1 MKRFFV
7 LFFISVITLPGIFAQ
22 GFSLTVNCQGIKAD
36 SIHLQQF
43 DGKKDFS
50 NVLSVVFAEKA
61 TLKQKA
67 ALPAGYYS
75 VAADTNYLFTLLIS
89 EEKKQSITANVNA
102 GMTVE
107 FTGSDENQSAWNYEQ
122 RMVQYGAAHNALY
135 QQFADAQ
142 KTMPEYMLQTLA
154 ERLQAQDAQIAQEEA
169 EYKDSV
175 AQAFAGTLLA
185 SIAQFDQELPPA
197 PQHYYQNRTLL
208 RQYYCQHCF
217 DYYPFNDL
225 RMTTAPM
232 TTQRLRDFCA
242 NALYLSP
249 ADAAQAADNLL
260 AKAQVNAS
268 TYHFFYDWLAKTF
281 GSQGTPFY
289 NEPIYLAML
298 NNALKYNSL
307 DKDHRV
313 KCETEYKLHTL
324 NMEGTTINNFKVQW
338 ADGTRGTL
346 HDVEAE
352 YLLVY
357 FQNPE
362 CPECTMIRGFLA
374 ENEELNQA
382 IASGRLKVVTIYFED
397 DEELWKRYITN
408 EAKAEYLHGWDYSGE
423 IDKNTLFDLRA
434 IPYMFLVDKDKKII
448 KKDLLYNE
456 VSDYLKYFH
465 IID

>member
-1 MKRFFV
+1 MKRILV
-7 LFFISVITLPGIFAQ
+7 LFFISVIALPELFSQ
-22 GFSLTVNCQGIKAD
+22 NFSLTLNCRGIKSD
-36 SIHLQQF
+36 SLHLQTF
-43 DGKKDFS
+43 DGRKEFH
-50 NVLSVVFAEKA
+50 NVLSVPFARQA

-67 ALPAGYYS
+67 MLPAGFYA
-75 VAADTNYLFTLLIS
+75 VAADTTILFTLLIS
-89 EEKKQSITANVNA
+89 EEKRQQISVQ
-102 GMTVE
+102 VE
-107 FTGSDENQSAWNYEQ
+107 FGSSVTFTGSDENNASIAYEQ
-122 RMVQYGAAHNALY
+122 RITQYNTAHNALY
-135 QQFADAQ
+135 QQYADAQ
-142 KTMPEYMLQTLA
+142 KSMPEYMLQTLA
-154 ERLQAQDAQIAQEEA
+154 ERLQAQDAHISEEEEA
-169 EYKDSV
+169 YKDSM
-175 AQAFAGTLLA
+175 AQAFQGTLLA
-185 SIAQFDQELPPA
+185 AIIQFDHNLPPA
-197 PQHYYQNRTLL
+197 PEQYYQNRNRMRL
-208 RQYYCQHCF
+208 YYCQHCF
-217 DYYPFNDL
+217 DHYPFADA
-225 RMTTAPM
+225 RMTTVPATAM
-232 TTQRLRDFCA
+232 RLREYCA
-242 NALYLSP
+242 SVLYLSP
-249 ADAAQAADNLL
+249 ADAAQATNDLL
-260 AKAQVNAS
+260 NRAQANAS

-289 NEPIYLAML
+289 NEELYLVML
-298 NNALKYNSL
+298 DNALKYNSL

-313 KCETEYKLHTL
+313 KCETEHKLHTL

-338 ADGTRGTL
+338 SDGTRGTL
-346 HDVEAE
+346 HDIKAE

-397 DEELWKRYITN
+397 DEELWKRYIAN

-423 IDKNTLFDLRA
+423 IDQNTLFDLRA

>member
-50 NVLSVVFAEKA
+50 NVLSSVYTKQV

-67 ALPAGYYS
+67 ILPAGYYRLM
-75 VAADTNYLFTLLIS
+75 ADTNYLFTLLIS
-89 EEKKQSITANVNA
+89 EEKKQQISV
-102 GMTVE
+102 TVDFGSSVT
-107 FTGSDENQSAWNYEQ
+107 FTGSDENQATWAYEQ
-122 RMVQYGAAHNALY
+122 RTNQYGKAHNALY

-154 ERLQAQDAQIAQEEA
+154 ERLQAQDAQISEEEEA
-169 EYKDSV
+169 YKDSV
-175 AQAFAGTLLA
+175 SQAYVGTMLA
-185 SIAQFDQELPPA
+185 SIAQFNKELPPA
-197 PQHYYQNRTLL
+197 PQHYYQNRNLF

-217 DYYPFNDL
+217 DYYPFTDP
-225 RMTTAPM
+225 RMTTTPM
-232 TTQRLRDFCA
+232 TTQRLREFCG
-242 NALYLSP
+242 NVLYLP
-249 ADAAQAADNLL
+249 PTDAAQAVEGVLT
-260 AKAQVNAS
+260 KAQANAR
-268 TYHFFYDWLAKTF
+268 TYHFFFDWLSKTF

-289 NEPIYLAML
+289 NESLYLAML
-298 NNALKYNSL
+298 DNALKYNDL
-307 DKDHRV
+307 DKDHRT
-313 KCETEYKLHTL
+313 KCETEHKLHTL
-324 NMEGTTINNFKVQW
+324 NLEGTPINNFKVQW
-338 ADGTRGTL
+338 SDGTRGTL
-346 HDVEAE
+346 HDIEAE

-374 ENEELNQA
+374 ENEELNKA

-397 DEELWKRYITN
+397 DEELWKRYIAN

-423 IDKNTLFDLRA
+423 IDQNTLFDLRA
-434 IPYMFLVDKDKKII
+434 IPYMFLVNKDKKIL

-456 VSDYLKYFH
+456 VSDYLKHYH

>member
-1 MKRFFV
+1 MKRILV
-7 LFFISVITLPGIFAQ
+7 LFFISVIALPEIFAQ
-22 GFSLTVNCQGIKAD
+22 GFSLTINCQGIKAD

-50 NVLSVVFAEKA
+50 NVLSVVFAEKT

-67 ALPAGYYS
+67 ALSAGYYS

-89 EEKKQSITANVNA
+89 EEKKQSITANVKF
-102 GMTVE
+102 GSTVE
-107 FTGSDENQSAWNYEQ
+107 FTGSDENQAAWNYEQ

-154 ERLQAQDAQIAQEEA
+154 ERLQAQDAQISEEEEA
-169 EYKDSV
+169 YKDSV
-175 AQAFAGTLLA
+175 SQAYVGTMLA
-185 SIAQFDQELPPA
+185 SIAQFNKELPPA
-197 PQHYYQNRTLL
+197 PQHYYQNRSLF

-217 DYYPFNDL
+217 DYYPFTDP
-225 RMTTAPM
+225 RMTTTPM
-232 TTQRLRDFCA
+232 TTQRLREFCG
-242 NALYLSP
+242 NVLYLP
-249 ADAAQAADNLL
+249 TKDAAQATDNLL
-260 AKAQVNAS
+260 TKAQANAR
-268 TYHFFYDWLAKTF
+268 TYHFFFDWLSKTF

-289 NEPIYLAML
+289 NESLYLAML
-298 NNALKYNSL
+298 DNALKYNDL
-307 DKDHRV
+307 DKDHRT
-313 KCETEYKLHTL
+313 KCETEHKLHTL
-324 NMEGTTINNFKVQW
+324 NLEGTPINNFKVQW
-338 ADGTRGTL
+338 SDGTRGTL
-346 HDVEAE
+346 HDIEAE

-374 ENEELNQA
+374 ENEELNKA

-397 DEELWKRYITN
+397 DEELWKRYIAN

-423 IDKNTLFDLRA
+423 IDQHTLFDLRA
-434 IPYMFLVDKDKKII
+434 IPYMFLVNKDKKIL

-456 VSDYLKYFH
+456 VSDYLKHYH

>member
-1 MKRFFV
+1 MKRIFV
-7 LFFISVITLPGIFAQ
+7 LLLFSVITLPEIFAQ
-22 GFSLTVNCQGIKAD
+22 GFSLTINCQDIKAD

-43 DGKKDFS
+43 DGKKDFR
-50 NVLSVVFAEKA
+50 NVLSVPYAKEV
-61 TLKQKA
+61 TLRQKA
-67 ALPAGYYS
+67 VLTAGYYS

-107 FTGSDENQSAWNYEQ
+107 FTGSDENQAAWNYEQ
-122 RMVQYGAAHNALY
+122 RMAQYGAAHNALY

-142 KTMPEYMLQTLA
+142 KTMPEYMLQTVA
-154 ERLQAQDAQIAQEEA
+154 ERLQAQDAQITEKEA
-169 EYKDSV
+169 AYKDSV

-185 SIAQFDQELPPA
+185 SIAQFDQEQPPA

-225 RMTTAPM
+225 RMTTAPT

-260 AKAQVNAS
+260 TKAQVNAS
-268 TYHFFYDWLAKTF
+268 TYHFFFDWLAKTF

-289 NEPIYLAML
+289 NESIYLAML

-307 DKDHRV
+307 DNIHRI
-313 KCETEYKLHTL
+313 KCETEHKLHTL

-397 DEELWKRYITN
+397 DADLWKRYIAN

-434 IPYMFLVDKDKKII
+434 IPYMFLVDKDKKVI

-456 VSDYLKYFH
+456 ISDYIKYYK
-465 IID
+465 IIE

>member
-1 MKRFFV
+1 
-7 LFFISVITLPGIFAQ
+7 
-22 GFSLTVNCQGIKAD
+22 
-36 SIHLQQF
+36 
-43 DGKKDFS
+43 
-50 NVLSVVFAEKA
+50 
-61 TLKQKA
+61 
-67 ALPAGYYS
+67 
-75 VAADTNYLFTLLIS
+75 
-89 EEKKQSITANVNA
+89 
-102 GMTVE
+102 
-107 FTGSDENQSAWNYEQ
+107 
-122 RMVQYGAAHNALY
+122 
-135 QQFADAQ
+135 
-142 KTMPEYMLQTLA
+142 
-154 ERLQAQDAQIAQEEA
+154 
-169 EYKDSV
+169 
-175 AQAFAGTLLA
+175 
-185 SIAQFDQELPPA
+185 
-197 PQHYYQNRTLL
+197 
-208 RQYYCQHCF
+208 
-217 DYYPFNDL
+217 
-225 RMTTAPM
+225 MTTAPM

-397 DEELWKRYITN
+397 DADLWKRYIAN

-423 IDKNTLFDLRA
+423 IDKYTLFDLRA